1 MRRALPFLAV
11 AGLAVAACSDSTQPV
26 TETPE
31 LAASQGA
38 IPDQYI
44 VVFNAGVSRVP
55 AVAAEMAREHA
66 ATPLFVYEHS
76 ILGFAARMSAQAAAR
91 LARDPRVANVE
102 ADGVVQL
109 PPDENPGANGRPDAN
124 AKPGGGGAS
133 CTTGSQTI
141 PWGITRVGGA
151 GDGTGKTAW
160 IIDTGID
167 FTHCDLNV
175 DVNRAFSAIN
185 RSNGNDDNG
194 HGTHVAGT
202 IAAKN
207 DGNGVVG
214 VAAGAWVVPVK
225 VLDRRGSGTFSGV
238 IAGVDYVAA
247 NGSNGDVANM
257 SLTGGGYSAL
267 DNAVSAAAAK
277 GIKFALAAGNDGS
290 NANNYS
296 PARTNGTNIYT
307 VSAINSSNVF
317 ASWSNYGNPPVDYAA
332 PGVSVLSTWKGG
344 GYNTISGTS
353 MATPHVAG
361 VLLLGTIRGDG
372 TASGDPDG
380 NPDPIAHR

>member
-1 MRRALPFLAV
+1 
-11 AGLAVAACSDSTQPV
+11 
-26 TETPE
+26 
-31 LAASQGA
+31 
-38 IPDQYI
+38 
-44 VVFNAGVSRVP
+44 
-55 AVAAEMAREHA
+55 
-66 ATPLFVYEHS
+66 
-76 ILGFAARMSAQAAAR
+76 
-91 LARDPRVANVE
+91 
-102 ADGVVQL
+102 
-109 PPDENPGANGRPDAN
+109 
-124 AKPGGGGAS
+124 
-133 CTTGSQTI
+133 
-141 PWGITRVGGA
+141 
-151 GDGTGKTAW
+151 
-160 IIDTGID
+160 
-167 FTHCDLNV
+167 V
-175 DVNRAFSAIN
+175 DVGRAFSAIN

-214 VAAGAWVVPVK
+214 VAAGANVVPVK

-296 PARTNGTNIYT
+296 PARTNGGNIYT

-332 PGVSVLSTWKGG
+332 PGVSVLSTWKGARTTRFRHVHG
-344 GYNTISGTS
+344 RRMSRASYIDPSGRRNRDGDR
-353 MATPHVAG
+353 MG
-361 VLLLGTIRGDG
+361 IRIPSRTDEWGEQSDG
-372 TASGDPDG
+372 MTGWCASRHPVI
-380 NPDPIAHR
+380 P